1 MSLDSLYQEV
11 ILDHYKNP
19 HHYGTLPGAPL
30 IHEENPSC
38 GDQIDLQMI
47 VGADQRIQAIKFTGQ
62 GCAISR
68 ASASMMTE
76 VVEGKTVDE
85 ARQLIAE
92 FQQML
97 MNDADVSDELGD
109 LEALRG
115 VRQFPVR
122 VKCATL
128 AWHALQAL
136 LPDADNAPEAKTPA

>member
-1 MSLDSLYQEV
+1 MSLDGLYQEV

-19 HHYGTLPGAPL
+19 YNYGTLPGASL
-30 IHEENPSC
+30 VHQENPSC
-38 GDQIDLQMI
+38 GDQIDLQLI
-47 VGADQRIQAIKFTGQ
+47 VADNRIQAIKFTGQ

-68 ASASMMTE
+68 ASASMMTQL
-76 VVEGKTVDE
+76 VEGKTVDE
-85 ARQLIAE
+85 ARHIIEA

-97 MNDADVSDELGD
+97 IGDADAPEELGD

-136 LPDADNAPEAKTPA
+136 LNEAG

>member
-1 MSLDSLYQEV
+1 MSLNGLYQEV

-19 HHYGTLPGAPL
+19 HNYGSLPGARL

-38 GDQIDLQMI
+38 GDQIDLQLI
-47 VGADQRIQAIKFTGQ
+47 VENNRIQAIKFTGQ

-68 ASASMMTE
+68 ASASMMTD

-85 ARQLIAE
+85 AQHLIAE
-92 FQQML
+92 FQEML
-97 MNDADVSDELGD
+97 VNGTETPDELGD
-109 LEALRG
+109 LEALQG

-136 LPDADNAPEAKTPA
+136 LNSAG

>member
-1 MSLDSLYQEV
+1 MSLNGLYQEV

-19 HHYGTLPGAPL
+19 HNYGTLPGARL
-30 IHEENPSC
+30 IHQENPSC
-38 GDQIDLQMI
+38 GDQIDLQLI
-47 VGADQRIQAIKFTGQ
+47 VKDNRIEAIKFTGQ

-76 VVEGKTVDE
+76 VVEGKTVE
-85 ARQLIAE
+85 EVQRLIGE

-97 MNDADVSDELGD
+97 ISGKETPDELGD
-109 LEALRG
+109 LEALQG

-136 LPDADNAPEAKTPA
+136 LNDAG

>member
-19 HHYGTLPGAPL
+19 HNYGTLPGAPL
-30 IHEENPSC
+30 IHQENPSC
-38 GDQIDLQMI
+38 GDQIDLQLI

-68 ASASMMTE
+68 ASASMMTQ

-85 ARQLIAE
+85 ARHLIAE

-97 MNDADVSDELGD
+97 MNDAAIPDELGD

-136 LPDADNAPEAKTPA
+136 LPDHTPDAEPG